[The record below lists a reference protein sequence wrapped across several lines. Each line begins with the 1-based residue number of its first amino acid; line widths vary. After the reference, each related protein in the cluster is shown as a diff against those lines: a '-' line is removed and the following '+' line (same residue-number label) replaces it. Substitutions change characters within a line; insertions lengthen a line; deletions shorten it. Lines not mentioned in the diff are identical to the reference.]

1 MLVFLVRHG
10 ESEPNTATRDWDL
23 SLRGEHQAR
32 LTGHHLAQAGITHM
46 VSSPLHRALSTA
58 HIMAEILDYRPID
71 VWLDLREGCDDA
83 YCGPSQEEVR
93 ARYPRAAVP
102 AHMPVAGWTYVG
114 ESYASFRGRCEHLD
128 ATLTTQF
135 STDDRVV
142 VVAHG
147 GVLSYLLNTI
157 VGVPV
162 EAPLW
167 FEMETC
173 AISRVRFVSAQDQ
186 TAWPLYPAMTTEI
199 LSLNG
204 VAHLHG

>member
-10 ESEPNTATRDWDL
+10 EAEPNTATRDWDL

-32 LTGHHLAQAGITHM
+32 LTGHHLAQAGITHL
-46 VSSPLHRALSTA
+46 VSSPLRRALSTA
-58 HIMAEILDYRPID
+58 HLMAEILAYRPID

-83 YCGPSQEEVR
+83 YCGLSQEEFR
-93 ARYPRAAVP
+93 GCYPRAAVP
-102 AHMPVAGWTYVG
+102 EHMPVEGWTYLG
-114 ESYASFRGRCEHLD
+114 ESYASLRTRCANMH
-128 ATLTTQF
+128 AALTTRF
-135 STDDRVV
+135 GPNDRVV

-147 GVLSYLLNTI
+147 GVFSYLLNAI

-167 FEMETC
+167 FDMENC

-186 TAWPLYPAMTTEI
+186 TAWPLYPVMTTEL
-199 LSLNG
+199 LSLNE